1 MATFSNFVIFTSYN
15 TNVSKDVMN
24 VIDDVSNDINVI
36 KIVINNRDCC
46 YKMLYLI
53 ETITS

>member
-24 VIDDVSNDINVI
+24 VIDDVSNDINV
-36 KIVINNRDCC
+36 
-46 YKMLYLI
+46 M
-53 ETITS
+53 